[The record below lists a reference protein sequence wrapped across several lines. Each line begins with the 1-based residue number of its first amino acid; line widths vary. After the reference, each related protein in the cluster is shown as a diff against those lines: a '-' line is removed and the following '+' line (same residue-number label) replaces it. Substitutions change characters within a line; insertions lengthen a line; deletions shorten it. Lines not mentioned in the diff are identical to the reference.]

1 VAVGYRAELGIAMA
15 SLNPKK
21 GKAIAERALTEL
33 EASIKADT
41 SASPDQLDTRLVKTV
56 PLVRAARGDEAAVKR
71 WLECDRAEDVARTF
85 VALDAALALE
95 ATGNLEQAEKAYL
108 LAKSP
113 TTMEFW
119 TLPVLAARLK
129 LAQLYRS
136 QGRLEAAVKLDG
148 VFDQLW
154 SNADPGF
161 RKALLDLR

>member
-1 VAVGYRAELGIAMA
+1 M
-15 SLNPKK
+15 
-21 GKAIAERALTEL
+21 
-33 EASIKADT
+33 
-41 SASPDQLDTRLVKTV
+41 
-56 PLVRAARGDEAAVKR
+56 
-71 WLECDRAEDVARTF
+71 F

-136 QGRLEAAVKLDG
+136 QGRVEAAAKLDG